1 MHPAF
6 SLIFFTGMA
15 GMAQGM
21 VMSLLVLHLAGD
33 PLPNQ
38 FMNYLA
44 FPIIL
49 LLLAGGLLAS
59 FFHLGHPERAWRAI
73 LMWRTSWLSR
83 EVLVLPSFIALTVL
97 AYFYSWQLG
106 TIPNWLWLSLG
117 IFAFLLWI
125 CTAMIYQCIRF
136 IQEWAHP
143 MTMVNFIALGFVSGW
158 FLLMTLF
165 AIWSAWLPDQAIV
178 TPQNLAGVTG
188 FTGFLLLLSLTL
200 KLWIWR
206 RNRSLKPKS
215 TLQSATGIQQ
225 GPVRQISMGMMGG
238 SFNTREFFHQQSNF
252 FIANVR
258 KLAFFGAYVIPV
270 TLLAVAVSQISLN
283 LIVIAFMV
291 HLLGLMAERWLFFAE
306 SNHPQNLYY
315 QRIA

>member
-6 SLIFFTGMA
+6 SLVFFTGMA

-38 FMNYLA
+38 FMNYAA
-44 FPIIL
+44 FPVIL
-49 LLLAGGLLAS
+49 FLLAGGLSAS

-83 EVLVLPSFIALTVL
+83 EVLVLPSFIGFTVL
-97 AYFYSWQLG
+97 AYIYSWQLNM
-106 TIPNWLWLSLG
+106 IPNWLWLLLG
-117 IFAFLLWI
+117 IFAVLLWV

-143 MTMVNFIALGFVSGW
+143 MTMVNFIALGFASGW

-178 TPQNLAGVTG
+178 TSQNFAGITG
-188 FTGFLLLLSLTL
+188 FTAFLLLLSLTL
-200 KLWIWR
+200 KLWIWK
-206 RNRSLKPKS
+206 RNRALKPKS
-215 TLQSATGIQQ
+215 TLQSATGILQ

-258 KLAFFGAYVIPV
+258 KLAFFGAYIIPV
-270 TLLAVAVSQISLN
+270 TLLAVAVSQLSLN
-283 LIVIAFMV
+283 FIVIAFMV

>member
-6 SLIFFTGMA
+6 SLIFFTAMA

-33 PLPNQ
+33 PLPNH

-83 EVLVLPSFIALTVL
+83 EVLVMPSFIALSVL
-97 AYFYSWQLG
+97 AYIYSWQLG
-106 TIPNWLWLSLG
+106 SIPNWLWLLLG
-117 IFAFLLWI
+117 IFAVLLWV

-143 MTMVNFIALGFVSGW
+143 VTMVNFIALGFVSGW

-188 FTGFLLLLSLTL
+188 FTGFLLMLSLTL
-200 KLWIWR
+200 KLWIWK

-215 TLQSATGIQQ
+215 SLRSATGIQQ

-238 SFNTREFFHQQSNF
+238 SFNTREFFHRQSNF
-252 FIANVR
+252 FVANVR
-258 KLAFFGAYVIPV
+258 KIAFFGAYLIPV
-270 TLLAVAVSQISLN
+270 TLLVIAASQVSLN
-283 LIVIAFMV
+283 FIIVAFLV

-306 SNHPQNLYY
+306 SSHPQNLYY

>member
-6 SLIFFTGMA
+6 SLIFFTNMA
-15 GMAQGM
+15 GMAQG
-21 VMSLLVLHLAGD
+21 VVLSLIILHMAGD
-33 PLPNQ
+33 PLPNP

-44 FPIIL
+44 FPVVLAL
-49 LLLAGGLLAS
+49 LLGGLLAS

-83 EVLVLPSFIALTVL
+83 EVLVLPSFIGLIAI
-97 AYFYSWQLG
+97 AYFYSWNLSV
-106 TIPNWLWLSLG
+106 IPDWLWLLLG
-117 IFAFLLWI
+117 IFAVLLWV

-143 MTMVNFIALGFVSGW
+143 MTMVNFMALGFASGW

-165 AIWSAWLPDQAIV
+165 VLWSIWMPNQAIV
-178 TPQNLAGVTG
+178 TKNNLAGVAG
-188 FTGFLLLLSLTL
+188 FTAFLLLLSLTL

-206 RNRSLKPKS
+206 RNRALKPKS
-215 TLQSATGIQQ
+215 NLRSATGIER
-225 GPVRQISMGMMGG
+225 GPIRQISMGMMGG
-238 SFNTREFFHQQSNF
+238 SFNTREFFHQQTNL

-258 KLAFFGAYVIPV
+258 KIAFFGAYVIPV
-270 TLLAVAVSQISLN
+270 TLLVFAVSQANLN
-283 LIVIAFMV
+283 LVTVAFVV
-291 HLLGLMAERWLFFAE
+291 HLLGLIAERWLFFAE

>member
-1 MHPAF
+1 
-6 SLIFFTGMA
+6 
-15 GMAQGM
+15 
-21 VMSLLVLHLAGD
+21 
-33 PLPNQ
+33 
-38 FMNYLA
+38 MNYLA
-44 FPIIL
+44 FPMVL

-97 AYFYSWQLG
+97 AYVFSWQLG
-106 TIPNWLWLSLG
+106 AIPNWLWLLLG
-117 IFAFLLWI
+117 IFAVLLWI

-143 MTMVNFIALGFVSGW
+143 MTMVNFIALGLASGW
-158 FLLMTLF
+158 FLLMALF

-188 FTGFLLLLSLTL
+188 FTGFLLLLSLTF
-200 KLWIWR
+200 KLWIWK

-225 GPVRQISMGMMGG
+225 GALRQISMGMMGG

-252 FIANVR
+252 FVANIR

-270 TLLAVAVSQISLN
+270 TLLVLAASQTSLN
-283 LIVIAFMV
+283 LIVIAFIV

>member
-6 SLIFFTGMA
+6 SLIFFTAMA

-33 PLPNQ
+33 PLPNH

-59 FFHLGHPERAWRAI
+59 FFHLGHPERVWRAI
-73 LMWRTSWLSR
+73 LMWITSWLSR
-83 EVLVLPSFIALTVL
+83 EVLVLPSFIALSVL
-97 AYFYSWQLG
+97 AYIYSWQLG
-106 TIPNWLWLSLG
+106 SIPNWLWLLLG
-117 IFAFLLWI
+117 IFAVLLWV

-143 MTMVNFIALGFVSGW
+143 VTMVNFIALGFASGW

-178 TPQNLAGVTG
+178 TSQNLAGVTG
-188 FTGFLLLLSLTL
+188 FTGFLLMLSLTL
-200 KLWIWR
+200 KLWIWK

-215 TLQSATGIQQ
+215 SLRSATGIQQ
-225 GPVRQISMGMMGG
+225 GPVRQISVGMMGG
-238 SFNTREFFHQQSNF
+238 SFNTREFFHRQSNF
-252 FIANVR
+252 FVANVR
-258 KLAFFGAYVIPV
+258 KLAFFGAYLIPV
-270 TLLAVAVSQISLN
+270 TLLVIATSQASLN
-283 LIVIAFMV
+283 FIIAAFLV
-291 HLLGLMAERWLFFAE
+291 HLLGLIAERWLFFAE

>member
-33 PLPNQ
+33 PLPNH

-83 EVLVLPSFIALTVL
+83 EVLVMPSFIALAIL
-97 AYFYSWQLG
+97 AYIYSWQLG
-106 TIPNWLWLSLG
+106 GIPNWLWLLLG
-117 IFAFLLWI
+117 IFAILLWV

-143 MTMVNFIALGFVSGW
+143 VTMANFIALGFASGW

-178 TPQNLAGVTG
+178 TSQNIAGVTG

-200 KLWIWR
+200 KLWIWK
-206 RNRSLKPKS
+206 RNRGLKPKS
-215 TLQSATGIQQ
+215 TLRSATGIQQ

-252 FIANVR
+252 FVANVR
-258 KLAFFGAYVIPV
+258 KLAFFGAYLIPV
-270 TLLAVAVSQISLN
+270 ILLVLAASQASLIFIIVAFL
-283 LIVIAFMV
+283 V
-291 HLLGLMAERWLFFAE
+291 HLLGLVAERWLFFAE

>member
-1 MHPAF
+1 MGA
-6 SLIFFTGMA
+6 
-15 GMAQGM
+15 
-21 VMSLLVLHLAGD
+21 
-33 PLPNQ
+33 
-38 FMNYLA
+38 
-44 FPIIL
+44 
-49 LLLAGGLLAS
+49 
-59 FFHLGHPERAWRAI
+59 
-73 LMWRTSWLSR
+73 
-83 EVLVLPSFIALTVL
+83 
-97 AYFYSWQLG
+97 
-106 TIPNWLWLSLG
+106 IPNWLWLLLG
-117 IFAFLLWI
+117 IFAVLLWV

-143 MTMVNFIALGFVSGW
+143 MTMVNFIALGFASGW

-165 AIWSAWLPDQAIV
+165 TIWSAWLPEQAIV
-178 TPQNLAGVTG
+178 TSQNIAGVTG

-200 KLWIWR
+200 KLWIWK

-252 FIANVR
+252 FVANVR
-258 KLAFFGAYVIPV
+258 KLAFFGAYLLPV
-270 TLLAVAVSQISLN
+270 TLLVFAASQASLN
-283 LIVIAFMV
+283 LIIIAFLV

>member
-6 SLIFFTGMA
+6 SLIFFTAMA

-21 VMSLLVLHLAGD
+21 VMSLLVLHLAGN
-33 PLPNQ
+33 PLPNH

-83 EVLVLPSFIALTVL
+83 EVLVMPSFIALSVL
-97 AYFYSWQLG
+97 AYIYSWQLG
-106 TIPNWLWLSLG
+106 SIPNWLWLLLG
-117 IFAFLLWI
+117 IFAVLLWV

-143 MTMVNFIALGFVSGW
+143 VTMVNFIALGFASGW

-178 TPQNLAGVTG
+178 TSQNLAGVTG
-188 FTGFLLLLSLTL
+188 FTGFLLMLSLTL
-200 KLWIWR
+200 KLWIWK

-215 TLQSATGIQQ
+215 SLRSATGIQQ

-238 SFNTREFFHQQSNF
+238 SFNTREFFHRQSNF
-252 FIANVR
+252 FVANVR
-258 KLAFFGAYVIPV
+258 KLAFFGAYLIPV
-270 TLLAVAVSQISLN
+270 TLLVIATSQASLN
-283 LIVIAFMV
+283 FIIAAFLV

>member
-6 SLIFFTGMA
+6 SLVFFTSMA

-21 VMSLLVLHLAGD
+21 VVSLLVLHLAGD

-38 FMNYLA
+38 VMNYLA

-83 EVLVLPSFIALTVL
+83 EVLVMPSFIALTVL
-97 AYFYSWQLG
+97 AYIYSWHFSA
-106 TIPNWLWLSLG
+106 IPNWLWGLLS
-117 IFAFLLWI
+117 IFAILLWV

-143 MTMVNFIALGFVSGW
+143 MTMVNFIALGFASGW
-158 FLLMTLF
+158 FLLMVLF
-165 AIWSAWLPDQAIV
+165 VIWSAWLSGEAIV
-178 TPQNLAGVTG
+178 TTQNIAGVAG
-188 FTGFLLLLSLTL
+188 FTAFLLLFSLTL
-200 KLWIWR
+200 KLWIWK
-206 RNRSLKPKS
+206 RNRTLKPKS

-225 GPVRQISMGMMGG
+225 TPVRQISMGMMGG

-258 KLAFFGAYVIPV
+258 KLAFFGAYIIPV
-270 TLLAVAVSQISLN
+270 TLLAVAVSQINLN

>member
-6 SLIFFTGMA
+6 SLIFFTAMA

-33 PLPNQ
+33 PLPNH

-83 EVLVLPSFIALTVL
+83 EVLVMPSFIALSVL
-97 AYFYSWQLG
+97 AYIYSWQLG
-106 TIPNWLWLSLG
+106 SIPNWLWLLLG
-117 IFAFLLWI
+117 IFAVLLWV

-143 MTMVNFIALGFVSGW
+143 VTMVNFIALGFASGW

-178 TPQNLAGVTG
+178 TSQNLAGVTG
-188 FTGFLLLLSLTL
+188 FTGFLLMLSLTL
-200 KLWIWR
+200 KLWIWK

-215 TLQSATGIQQ
+215 SLRSATGIQQ

-238 SFNTREFFHQQSNF
+238 SFNTREFFHRQSNF
-252 FIANVR
+252 FVANVR
-258 KLAFFGAYVIPV
+258 KLAFFGAYLIPV
-270 TLLAVAVSQISLN
+270 TLLVIATSQASLN
-283 LIVIAFMV
+283 FIIAAFLV

-306 SNHPQNLYY
+306 SSHPQNLYY

>member
-6 SLIFFTGMA
+6 SLIFFTAMA

-21 VMSLLVLHLAGD
+21 VMSLLVLHLAGN
-33 PLPNQ
+33 PLPNH

-83 EVLVLPSFIALTVL
+83 EVLVMPSFIALSVL
-97 AYFYSWQLG
+97 AYIYSWQLG
-106 TIPNWLWLSLG
+106 SIPNWLWLLLG
-117 IFAFLLWI
+117 IFAVLLWV

-143 MTMVNFIALGFVSGW
+143 VTMVNFIALGFASGW

-178 TPQNLAGVTG
+178 TSQNLAGVTG
-188 FTGFLLLLSLTL
+188 FTGFLLMLSLTL
-200 KLWIWR
+200 KLWIWK

-215 TLQSATGIQQ
+215 SLRSATGIQQ

-238 SFNTREFFHQQSNF
+238 SFNTREFFHRQSNF
-252 FIANVR
+252 FVANVR
-258 KLAFFGAYVIPV
+258 KIAFFGAYLIPV
-270 TLLAVAVSQISLN
+270 TLLVIATSQASLN
-283 LIVIAFMV
+283 FIIVAFLV

>member
-83 EVLVLPSFIALTVL
+83 EVLVMPSFIALSVL
-97 AYFYSWQLG
+97 AYIYSWQLG
-106 TIPNWLWLSLG
+106 SIPNWLWLLLG
-117 IFAFLLWI
+117 IFAVLLWV

-143 MTMVNFIALGFVSGW
+143 VTMVNFIALGFASGW

-178 TPQNLAGVTG
+178 TSQNLAGVTG
-188 FTGFLLLLSLTL
+188 FTGFLLMLSLTL
-200 KLWIWR
+200 KLWIWK

-215 TLQSATGIQQ
+215 SLRSATGIQQ

-238 SFNTREFFHQQSNF
+238 SFNTREFFHRQSNF
-252 FIANVR
+252 FVANVR
-258 KLAFFGAYVIPV
+258 KIAFFGAYLIPV
-270 TLLAVAVSQISLN
+270 TLLVIATSQASLN
-283 LIVIAFMV
+283 FIIAAFLV

>member
-6 SLIFFTGMA
+6 SLIFFTAMA

-33 PLPNQ
+33 PLPNH

-83 EVLVLPSFIALTVL
+83 EVLVMPSFIALSVL
-97 AYFYSWQLG
+97 AYIYSWQLG
-106 TIPNWLWLSLG
+106 SIPNWLWLLLG
-117 IFAFLLWI
+117 IFAVLLWV

-143 MTMVNFIALGFVSGW
+143 VTMVNFIALGFASGW

-178 TPQNLAGVTG
+178 TSQNLAGVTG

-200 KLWIWR
+200 KLWIWK

-215 TLQSATGIQQ
+215 SLRSATGIQQ

-238 SFNTREFFHQQSNF
+238 SFNTREFFHRQSNF
-252 FIANVR
+252 FVANVR
-258 KLAFFGAYVIPV
+258 KIAFFGAYLIPV
-270 TLLAVAVSQISLN
+270 TLLVIAASQASLN
-283 LIVIAFMV
+283 FIIVAFLV

-306 SNHPQNLYY
+306 SSHPQNLYY

>member
-6 SLIFFTGMA
+6 SLIFFTAMA

-21 VMSLLVLHLAGD
+21 VMSLLVLHLVGD
-33 PLPNQ
+33 PLPSH

-44 FPIIL
+44 FPIVL
-49 LLLAGGLLAS
+49 ALLAGGLLAS

-83 EVLVLPSFIALTVL
+83 EVLVLPSFIALTML
-97 AYFYSWQLG
+97 AYFYSWQLS
-106 TIPNWLWLSLG
+106 TIPNWLWLLLG
-117 IFAFLLWI
+117 IFSVLLWI

-165 AIWSAWLPDQAIV
+165 AIWSAWRPDQAIV
-178 TPQNLAGVTG
+178 TSQNLAGVTG

-200 KLWIWR
+200 KLWVWR

-215 TLQSATGIQQ
+215 SLQSATGIRQ

-252 FIANVR
+252 FVANIR
-258 KLAFFGAYVIPV
+258 KLAFFGAYLIPV
-270 TLLAVAVSQISLN
+270 TLLVFAASQASLN
-283 LIVIAFMV
+283 LITVAFLV
-291 HLLGLMAERWLFFAE
+291 HLLGLLAERWLFFAE

>member
-6 SLIFFTGMA
+6 SLIFFTAMA

-33 PLPNQ
+33 PLPNH

-83 EVLVLPSFIALTVL
+83 EVLVMPSFIALSVL
-97 AYFYSWQLG
+97 AYIYSWQLG
-106 TIPNWLWLSLG
+106 SIPNWLWLLLG
-117 IFAFLLWI
+117 IFAVLLWV

-143 MTMVNFIALGFVSGW
+143 VTMVNFIALGFASGW

-178 TPQNLAGVTG
+178 TSQNLAGVTG
-188 FTGFLLLLSLTL
+188 FTGFLLMLSLTL
-200 KLWIWR
+200 KLWIWK

-215 TLQSATGIQQ
+215 SLRSATGIQQ

-238 SFNTREFFHQQSNF
+238 SFNTREFFHRQSNF
-252 FIANVR
+252 FVANVR
-258 KLAFFGAYVIPV
+258 KLAFFGAYLIPV
-270 TLLAVAVSQISLN
+270 TLLVIATSQASLN
-283 LIVIAFMV
+283 FIIAAFLV

>member
-21 VMSLLVLHLAGD
+21 VMSLLVLHLTGD
-33 PLPNQ
+33 PLPSH

-44 FPIIL
+44 FPMVL

-97 AYFYSWQLG
+97 AYVFSWQLG
-106 TIPNWLWLSLG
+106 AIPNWLWLLLG
-117 IFAFLLWI
+117 IFAVLLWI

-143 MTMVNFIALGFVSGW
+143 MTMVNFIALGLASGW
-158 FLLMTLF
+158 FLLITLF

-188 FTGFLLLLSLTL
+188 FTGFLLLLSLTF
-200 KLWIWR
+200 KLWIWK

-225 GPVRQISMGMMGG
+225 GALRQISMGMMGG

-252 FIANVR
+252 FIANIR

-270 TLLAVAVSQISLN
+270 TLLVLAASQTSLN
-283 LIVIAFMV
+283 LIVIAFIV

>member
-6 SLIFFTGMA
+6 SLIFFTAMA

-33 PLPNQ
+33 PLPNH

-83 EVLVLPSFIALTVL
+83 EVLVMPSFIALSVL
-97 AYFYSWQLG
+97 AYIYSWQLG
-106 TIPNWLWLSLG
+106 SIPNWLWLLLG
-117 IFAFLLWI
+117 IFAVLLWV

-143 MTMVNFIALGFVSGW
+143 VTMVNFIALGFASGW

-178 TPQNLAGVTG
+178 TSQNLAGVTG
-188 FTGFLLLLSLTL
+188 FTGFLLMLSLTL
-200 KLWIWR
+200 KLWIWK

-215 TLQSATGIQQ
+215 SLRSATGIQQ
-225 GPVRQISMGMMGG
+225 GPIRQISMGMMGG
-238 SFNTREFFHQQSNF
+238 SFNTREFFHRQSNF
-252 FIANVR
+252 FVANVR
-258 KLAFFGAYVIPV
+258 KIAFFGAYLIPV
-270 TLLAVAVSQISLN
+270 TLLVIAASQASLN
-283 LIVIAFMV
+283 FIIVAFLV

-306 SNHPQNLYY
+306 SSHPQNLYY

>member
-6 SLIFFTGMA
+6 SLVFFTSMA

-21 VMSLLVLHLAGD
+21 VVSLLVLHLAGD

-83 EVLVLPSFIALTVL
+83 EVLVMPSFIAL
-97 AYFYSWQLG
+97 G
-106 TIPNWLWLSLG
+106 
-117 IFAFLLWI
+117 FA
-125 CTAMIYQCIRF
+125 
-136 IQEWAHP
+136 
-143 MTMVNFIALGFVSGW
+143 SGW
-158 FLLMTLF
+158 FLLMVLF
-165 AIWSAWLPDQAIV
+165 VIWSAWLSGEAIV
-178 TPQNLAGVTG
+178 TTQNIAGVAG
-188 FTGFLLLLSLTL
+188 FTAFLLLFSLTL
-200 KLWIWR
+200 KLWIWK
-206 RNRSLKPKS
+206 RNRTLKPKS

-225 GPVRQISMGMMGG
+225 TPVRQISMGMMGG

-258 KLAFFGAYVIPV
+258 KLAFFGAYIIPV

>member
-1 MHPAF
+1 MHPAL

-21 VMSLLVLHLAGD
+21 VMSLLILHLAGD
-33 PLPNQ
+33 PLPSY

-44 FPIIL
+44 FPIVL
-49 LLLAGGLLAS
+49 FLLAGGLLAS

-97 AYFYSWQLG
+97 AYIFSWQLCA
-106 TIPNWLWLSLG
+106 IPNGLWLLLG
-117 IFAFLLWI
+117 IFAVLLWI

-143 MTMVNFIALGFVSGW
+143 MTMVNFIALGFSSGW
-158 FLLMTLF
+158 FLLMALF
-165 AIWSAWLPDQAIV
+165 AIWSAWLPEQAIV
-178 TPQNLAGVTG
+178 TSQNIAGVTG
-188 FTGFLLLLSLTL
+188 FTGFILLLSLTL
-200 KLWIWR
+200 KLWIWK

-252 FIANVR
+252 FVANVR
-258 KLAFFGAYVIPV
+258 KLAFFGAYLIPV
-270 TLLAVAVSQISLN
+270 TLLVLATSQASLN
-283 LIVIAFMV
+283 LIIVAFLV
-291 HLLGLMAERWLFFAE
+291 HLLGLIAERWLFFAE

>member
-6 SLIFFTGMA
+6 SLIFFTAMA

-33 PLPNQ
+33 PLPNH

-83 EVLVLPSFIALTVL
+83 EVLVMPSFIALSVL
-97 AYFYSWQLG
+97 AYIYSWQLG
-106 TIPNWLWLSLG
+106 SIPNWLWLLLG
-117 IFAFLLWI
+117 IFAVLLWV

-143 MTMVNFIALGFVSGW
+143 VTMVNFIALGFASGW

-178 TPQNLAGVTG
+178 TSQNLAGVTG

-200 KLWIWR
+200 KLWIWK

-215 TLQSATGIQQ
+215 SLRSATGIQQ

-238 SFNTREFFHQQSNF
+238 SFNTREFFHRQSNF
-252 FIANVR
+252 FVANVR
-258 KLAFFGAYVIPV
+258 KLAFFGAYLIPV
-270 TLLAVAVSQISLN
+270 TLLVIATSQASLN
-283 LIVIAFMV
+283 FIIAAFLV